1 MLEDALFFCKG
12 AISHEHAKRG
22 FMETLPPFLR
32 RQLLSP
38 LVSPPL
44 QDILS
49 GFGTHALKEAV
60 SSFPF

>member
-1 MLEDALFFCKG
+1 
-12 AISHEHAKRG
+12 
-22 FMETLPPFLR
+22 METLALFLR
-32 RQLLSP
+32 RQLLPP